1 MDPTKMLEADH
12 RQVEEMLGRVKQTEG
27 PERAKLV
34 DQMAAALL
42 AHMVLEER
50 IVYPALLEVTGNEA
64 VEEALNE
71 HQVAKTALD
80 DLIAL
85 SPDEPGLGAAL
96 DALEAAITHHVKDE
110 ETEVFPK
117 MRADGAQELTEIATP
132 FMQKRIE
139 LDMDMP
145 AEGLAQAFSK
155 DELAAEAKLAGI
167 DDFATMK
174 KEELADALSRRM
186 AS

>member
-1 MDPTKMLEADH
+1 MDPTKLLEADH
-12 RQVEEMLGRVKQTEG
+12 RQAEGLLERIKKTEG
-27 PERAKLV
+27 SERRKLV
-34 DQMAAALL
+34 DEMAAALV

-50 IVYPALLEVTGNEA
+50 VVYPAMLDITGAEA

-71 HQVAKTALD
+71 HQATKTALD

-96 DALEAAITHHVKDE
+96 EAALQHHVKDE

-117 MRADGAQELTEIATP
+117 MRSDGKQQLTEIATP
-132 FMQKRIE
+132 FMQKRME
-139 LDMDMP
+139 LDMDTP
-145 AEGLAQAFSK
+145 ATGLASAFSK

-167 DDFATMK
+167 DHFSSMK
-174 KEELADALSRRM
+174 KDELAEALSQRM